1 MDPAP
6 GSCTEGQAGAP
17 GTRCDQ
23 VQQFS
28 ARWRRMRTYMC
39 GLGRSERDSPL
50 SRSERVPYRVRYA
63 DVLGRCWRRRV
74 PGAAHIVH
82 VIASAR
88 LQGSQQG
95 SMALSSRL
103 SLPEESATEADR
115 ANTPDRASS
124 SPESIMAGRGA
135 RPATSETPSPSVA
148 PSGPSAASSP
158 DVQPQSVVSEK
169 RTFSDVA
176 KGTPVRP
183 QTKPWSVRHSL

>member
-6 GSCTEGQAGAP
+6 GSCTEGQAGSP
-17 GTRCDQ
+17 GTRCDHI
-23 VQQFS
+23 QQFS
-28 ARWRRMRTYMC
+28 ARRRRMRTYMC
-39 GLGRSERDSPL
+39 GLGRSER
-50 SRSERVPYRVRYA
+50 VPYRVRCA
-63 DVLGRCWRRRV
+63 DVLGRCLRRRV

-82 VIASAR
+82 VITSER

-124 SPESIMAGRGA
+124 SPDNIMSGRGA

-183 QTKPWSVRHSL
+183 QTKPWSFRHSL